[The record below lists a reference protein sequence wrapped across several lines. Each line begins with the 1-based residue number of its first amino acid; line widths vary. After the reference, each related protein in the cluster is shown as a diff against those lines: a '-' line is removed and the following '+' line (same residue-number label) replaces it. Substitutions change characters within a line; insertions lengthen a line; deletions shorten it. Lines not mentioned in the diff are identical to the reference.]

1 MSTCS
6 VLTLF
11 FFNLVLRKWIMS
23 PPLQIHMLKS
33 QPSVPQNVTISGV
46 KIFKKV
52 IHLNKAIRVRPY
64 SNMTDVIRRRN
75 TTAHTHTETTM

>member
-11 FFNLVLRKWIMS
+11 FVRKWIMS

-46 KIFKKV
+46 KVFKKV
-52 IHLNKAIRVRPY
+52 IHLNKAIKVRP
-64 SNMTDVIRRRN
+64 
-75 TTAHTHTETTM
+75 